1 MGSYNLFENLKLK
14 NFSIL
19 PGSETKLLKGL
30 ELGCTG
36 IITATCNV
44 TAELSRKVYDDF
56 FAGKNQLYNDKLCD
70 VRNTFDKYNLIS
82 GLHTFCAQN
91 DNTYK
96 NILPPLRL
104 LNKNLHYKLLFHP
117 DLYFGEAYTN
127 GEIVIENGTLTDF
140 LDLALMNIGRGEL
153 NFFSYLMNRLRGSYR
168 YLTNFNFIKKSKM
181 NVSHHYDIS
190 DGLYDLFLDPKG
202 QYSCAYFKDENDN
215 LETAQNNKIN
225 HIIKKLNIK
234 SDQKVLDIGCGWG
247 SLAIDIAK
255 SAQCEVTGITL
266 SENQLNYCNQKA
278 KELNLENQV
287 KFKLMD
293 YRELNEK
300 FDRIVSVGMCEHVGR
315 KFYKKFFNQ
324 IEKMLKDDGIS
335 LIHTIG
341 SVNPPRDPHPWIT
354 KYIFP
359 GGYTPSLSEVTT
371 PIEKAGLIVTDIE
384 VLRMHYS
391 HTLRHW
397 KENCLNNKDKIIE
410 MFDEKFFRM
419 WEFYLAGCEMAFKW
433 GDQVVYQFQL
443 TKNYT
448 STPVT
453 RDYIYQ

>member
-1 MGSYNLFENLKLK
+1 M
-14 NFSIL
+14 
-19 PGSETKLLKGL
+19 
-30 ELGCTG
+30 
-36 IITATCNV
+36 
-44 TAELSRKVYDDF
+44 
-56 FAGKNQLYNDKLCD
+56 QLA
-70 VRNTFDKYNLIS
+70 RF
-82 GLHTFCAQN
+82 
-91 DNTYK
+91 
-96 NILPPLRL
+96 
-104 LNKNLHYKLLFHP
+104 LNKIFKKNGFILIDANGNQFIIGTPASEQPIKVKILDKKLHYKLLFHP
-117 DLYFGEAYTN
+117 DLYLGEAYTD
-127 GEIVIENGTLTDF
+127 GQLIIENGTLTDF
-140 LDLALMNIGRGEL
+140 LDLALMNIGRSEF
-153 NFFSYLMNRLRGSYR
+153 NIISYLINKFRGSYR

-190 DGLYDLFLDPKG
+190 DDLYDLFLDPKR
-202 QYSCAYFKDENDN
+202 QYSCAYFKNDDDS
-215 LETAQNNKIN
+215 LETAQNNKIQ

-234 SDQKVLDIGCGWG
+234 PNQKILDIGCGWG
-247 SLAIDIAK
+247 SLAMDIAK

-266 SENQLNYCNQKA
+266 SENQFNYCVKKT
-278 KELNLENQV
+278 KELNLENQLT
-287 KFKLMD
+287 FKLMD

-300 FDRIVSVGMCEHVGR
+300 FDRIVSVGMFEHVGR
-315 KFYKKFFNQ
+315 KFYNKFFKQ
-324 IEKMLKDDGIS
+324 IDNLLDKDGVS

-371 PIEKAGLIVTDIE
+371 PIEKAGLIVSDIE
-384 VLRMHYS
+384 VLRLHYA

-397 KENCLNNKDKIIE
+397 KENCIKNKEKIIS